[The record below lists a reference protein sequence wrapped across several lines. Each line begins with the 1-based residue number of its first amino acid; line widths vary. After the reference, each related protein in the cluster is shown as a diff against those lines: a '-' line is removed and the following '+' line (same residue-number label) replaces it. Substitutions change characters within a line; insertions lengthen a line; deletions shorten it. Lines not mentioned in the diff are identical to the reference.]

1 MRIFLISNM
10 YPTRKQPGYGIFVKN
25 IADGLTRFTEVQ
37 VVTKA
42 IIAGRGK
49 SLLSKIFKYIRLYV
63 DIAVRFFTNYDAI
76 FLHYPNQIVPLMRL
90 LYAFKRPPLI
100 INFHGEDLLFDNYNQ
115 WLGKQTMKFA
125 RYASALI
132 VPSDYFREEA
142 IRRGLPPS
150 KIHVSPSGGIDESLF
165 YPVKTRKHSRNEL
178 HLGFIGRLEE
188 GKGVYEF
195 MDAVDRLNIPV
206 RATVIGYGPLL
217 DEVES
222 RTNDKLRVI
231 GGVPQNELPRFYSD
245 FDLFVFP
252 TKRREESL
260 GLTGIESM
268 ACGTPVVGSDIG
280 GIPTYLQDGYNGY
293 LVRPGSVDDLVEA
306 IEKYAELSDMH
317 KKQMQEH
324 CLTTSRSFYRAAVS
338 RRLADIFIRAGQKK
352 LAD

>member
-10 YPTRKQPGYGIFVKN
+10 YPTREQPGYGIFVKN
-25 IADGLTRFTEVQ
+25 IADGLTQFTDVK

-42 IIAGRGK
+42 IIARRGK
-49 SLLSKIFKYIRLYV
+49 SVASKFFKYIRLYF
-63 DIAVRFFTNYDAI
+63 DIVVRFFMNYDAI
-76 FLHYPNQIVPLMRL
+76 FLHYPNQVVPLMRL
-90 LYAFKRPPLI
+90 LYVFKRPLLI
-100 INFHGEDLLFDNYNQ
+100 INFHGEDLLFDDYNR

-165 YPVKTRKHSRNEL
+165 SPAEIRKHSRNEL

-222 RTNDKLRVI
+222 RANDKLRVI
-231 GGVPQNELPRFYSD
+231 GGVLQNELPRFYSD

-268 ACGTPVVGSDIG
+268 ACGTPVIGSDIG

-293 LVRPGSVDDLVEA
+293 LVRPGSVNDLVEA
-306 IEKYAELSDMH
+306 IEKYARLSDTH

-324 CLTTSRSFYRAAVS
+324 CLTTSLSFYRSAVA
-338 RRLADIFIRAGQKK
+338 RRLAEIFIRVGQEEIC
-352 LAD
+352 

>member
-10 YPTRKQPGYGIFVKN
+10 YPTRKQPGYGVFVKN
-25 IADGLTRFTEVQ
+25 IADGLTRFTEVK

-42 IIAGRGK
+42 VIAGRGK
-49 SLLSKIFKYIRLYV
+49 SSVSKIFKYIKLYF
-63 DIAVRFFTNYDAI
+63 DIVVRFFMNNYDAI
-76 FLHYPNQIVPLMRL
+76 FLHYPNQVVPLMRL
-90 LYAFKRPPLI
+90 LYVFKRPLLI
-100 INFHGEDLLFDNYNQ
+100 INFHGEDILFDDYNR
-115 WLGKQTMKFA
+115 WLGKLTMKFA

-165 YPVKTRKHSRNEL
+165 SPAKNPKHSRNEL
-178 HLGFIGRLEE
+178 HIGFIGRLEE

-222 RTNDKLRVI
+222 RANDKLRVI
-231 GGVPQNELPRFYSD
+231 GGVPQNEVPLFYSD
-245 FDLFVFP
+245 FDLFIFP
-252 TKRREESL
+252 TKKRESL

-268 ACGTPVVGSDIG
+268 ACGTPVIGSDIG

-306 IEKYAELSDMH
+306 IEKYAKLPDMY

-324 CLTTSRSFYRAAVS
+324 CLTTSLSFYRSAVA
-338 RRLADIFIRAGQKK
+338 RRLAEIFIRAGQERT
-352 LAD
+352 AN

>member
-1 MRIFLISNM
+1 M

-42 IIAGRGK
+42 VIAGRGK
-49 SLLSKIFKYIRLYV
+49 SLLSKIFKYIRLYF
-63 DIAVRFFTNYDAI
+63 DIAVRFFKNYDAI
-76 FLHYPNQIVPLMRL
+76 FLHYPNHVVPLMRL
-90 LYAFKRPPLI
+90 LYAFKRPLLI
-100 INFHGEDLLFDNYNQ
+100 INFHGEDLLFDDYNQ
-115 WLGKQTMKFA
+115 WLGKQMMRFA
-125 RYASALI
+125 RYASVLI

-188 GKGVYEF
+188 GKGIYEF
-195 MDAVDRLNIPV
+195 MDAIDRMNCPV

-222 RTNDKLRVI
+222 RANDKLRVI

-245 FDLFVFP
+245 FDLFIFP
-252 TKRREESL
+252 TKKQESL

-306 IEKYAELSDMH
+306 IEKYAGLSDMH

-324 CLTTSRSFYRAAVS
+324 CLTTSRSFYRSAVS
-338 RRLADIFIRAGQKK
+338 RRLADIFIRAEQEK

>member
-1 MRIFLISNM
+1 M

-42 IIAGRGK
+42 VIAGRGK

-338 RRLADIFIRAGQKK
+338 RRLADIFIRAGQEK